1 MRTFFEQPA
10 RYLLFRIGEV
20 FERMPVE
27 DSLGNVSEHVFKN
40 KQPPEPLAPRADDKL
55 CMIVREQLLNR
66 RQLQRTYLFTSIT
79 KCFSYIPR

>member
-27 DSLGNVSEHVFKN
+27 DSLGNVSEVTPQCN
-40 KQPPEPLAPRADDKL
+40 TGRG
-55 CMIVREQLLNR
+55 CG
-66 RQLQRTYLFTSIT
+66 
-79 KCFSYIPR
+79 